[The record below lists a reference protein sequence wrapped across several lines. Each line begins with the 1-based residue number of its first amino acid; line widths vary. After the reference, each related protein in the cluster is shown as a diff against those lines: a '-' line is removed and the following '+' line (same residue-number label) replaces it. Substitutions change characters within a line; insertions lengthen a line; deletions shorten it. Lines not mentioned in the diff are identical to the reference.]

1 VSRQRFWRRRTS
13 SVSTI
18 AIKEKK
24 NCEVTHENEFYS
36 YQFYVIRFSLTRFW
50 FPHWSIIKYAK

>member
-24 NCEVTHENEFYS
+24 NCEVTHEIFPGSVFPCKCNGG
-36 YQFYVIRFSLTRFW
+36 LLFW
-50 FPHWSIIKYAK
+50 LFT